1 MDSPAMNSVWKQLAE
16 RPDFRKNPGQAI
28 AKRLL
33 WRLRWALRRDAWNL
47 RLDDG
52 SRILA
57 QRGGAGALIFFQK
70 SSDPDTASFL
80 SAFLKPGM
88 VFVDVGANIGEYTLR
103 AARLVGPAGDVHAF
117 EPSPASFTLL
127 QANVAQNGYENVA
140 AVRAALGDS
149 NGTVS
154 LRIEEDPSL
163 NRLDLV
169 SETQPVPCITVD
181 SFRLDSYWAPQNRRI
196 DLIKLDVE
204 GAELLVL
211 RGAERLP
218 GMPVW
223 FFEHSPEN
231 CACFG
236 YDPSRILA
244 IFRERGYDI
253 WSWEES
259 LCEPVSGVLDDRDR
273 NLIAAPKGVHPPPR
287 L

>member
-1 MDSPAMNSVWKQLAE
+1 MNSTWKQLYE
-16 RPDFRKNPGQAI
+16 RPDFRKNPGPAI
-28 AKRLL
+28 AKRLM
-33 WRLRWALRRDAWNL
+33 WRLRWAIRRDPWNL

-80 SAFLKPGM
+80 NAFLKPGM
-88 VFVDVGANIGEYTLR
+88 IFMDVGANIGEFTLR
-103 AARLVGPAGDVHAF
+103 AARLVGNAGEVHAF
-117 EPSPASFTLL
+117 EPSPDSFTLL
-127 QANVAQNGYENVA
+127 EQNVSQNGYKIVH
-140 AVRAALGDS
+140 AVRAALSDS
-149 NGTVS
+149 NGKAS

-169 SETQPVPCITVD
+169 SEPQPVPCLPVD
-181 SFRLDSYWAPQNRRI
+181 SLRLDSYWAPQNRPI

-211 RGAERLP
+211 QGAERLA
-218 GMPVW
+218 GMPLW
-223 FFEHSPEN
+223 FFEYSPEN

-244 IFRERGYDI
+244 VFQQRGYEI

-259 LCEPVSGVLDDRDR
+259 RCTPASDFPDDRDR
-273 NLIAAPKGVHPPPR
+273 NLIAAPKGIHPLR
-287 L
+287 RE